1 VNDGTD
7 YSAAYLRQKRSR
19 QRAEEVIAEKNR
31 DIYHLRQD
39 LAEAKEKLE
48 SQQETLLQ
56 ADKLKSMGQL
66 ASGITHEIN
75 NPLAFISSN
84 MGQLEDYYD
93 SLLQAIEQLRSS
105 KSEQLEP
112 ALARE
117 IEHVITDSPEI
128 FAEVKDGL
136 ARIGDI
142 VANVRQFARKNAKQR
157 ALGDINR
164 EISYSLR
171 LLEKQL
177 SPNTRV
183 ELKTGDLPLVNC
195 NINEIG
201 QVLVN
206 LIINA
211 DQALPSE
218 GGTITLTS
226 AIEGK
231 CAVVTVS
238 DSGRGIP
245 EDMID
250 SIFDPFFTT
259 KPVGEG
265 TGLGLS
271 VSYGIIEAHGGQIS
285 VASELGVGTTFTIV
299 LPLD

>member
-1 VNDGTD
+1 
-7 YSAAYLRQKRSR
+7 
-19 QRAEEVIAEKNR
+19 
-31 DIYHLRQD
+31 
-39 LAEAKEKLE
+39 
-48 SQQETLLQ
+48 LQ

-75 NPLAFISSN
+75 NPLAFINSN
-84 MGQLEDYYD
+84 MGQLEDYYR
-93 SLLQAIEQLRSS
+93 SLLQAIEQLNGG
-105 KSEQLEP
+105 KVAQLDP

-117 IEHVITDSPEI
+117 VEHVAADSPEI
-128 FAEVKDGL
+128 FAEIKDGL
-136 ARIGDI
+136 ARIGNI
-142 VANVRQFARKNAKQR
+142 VANVRQFARKSAKQR

-164 EISYSLR
+164 EIGYSLR

-177 SPNTRV
+177 SPNTRI
-183 ELKTGDLPLVNC
+183 ELKTGDMPLVNC
-195 NINEIG
+195 NISEIG

-206 LIINA
+206 LIVNA
-211 DQALPSE
+211 DQALPRE

-226 AIEGK
+226 TIEGK
-231 CAVVTVS
+231 CAVITVS
-238 DSGRGIP
+238 DTGKGIP
-245 EDMID
+245 EELID

-285 VASELGVGTTFTIV
+285 VASEIGAGTTFTIV